1 MNKNETYSWKPIKD
15 QIMTRW
21 ANEIDPENPLPKYPR
36 PQLKRKEWLNL
47 NGLWDYTIQPKNVKF
62 VENFKGKI
70 LVPFP
75 VESALSGVKRNL
87 KPEQKLWYHR
97 KFAIPKSWKRKK
109 ILLHFGAVD
118 WETTIWINEKQVGT
132 HKGGYTPFHFEISD
146 FLNGSGENEL
156 IVSVWDPTNKGHQE
170 HGKQSLKPKII
181 LYTAVSGIWQTV
193 WLEPVSNTYIK
204 SVEMI
209 PNIDN
214 ETLSLSVNV
223 NDPHQEDIIHTIILE
238 RNNQIITNQETIE
251 RDILIEIPNPK
262 LWSPESPYLY
272 SIIVEIKRN
281 DTIIDKIE
289 SYFGMRKIS
298 LSKEKGGIR
307 RLELNNKPLFQ
318 YGTLD
323 QGYWPDG
330 LYTAPNDEALR
341 YDIEITKELGFNMI
355 RKHVKVEP
363 ARWYYHCDKL
373 GILVWQDMPN
383 GGKMGLLHLLLNILR
398 SKKKKRD
405 TKRNETEKKQFYIE
419 FEGMIYNLYNHPS
432 IIVWV
437 IFNENWGQF
446 DTKKVVNFVRE
457 LDSSRLI
464 DEASGWVD
472 YGVGDIAD
480 RHKYVGPAMPR
491 TIKNRVAVCG
501 EFGGLGLKI
510 KNNIWQKRIKFDY
523 KTFENSNDL
532 FEFYSILINKLKD
545 LKNNGLSGAIYTQI
559 TDVEGEINGLL
570 TYDREVIKMNKN
582 ELRELNLSLYR
593 N

>member
-1 MNKNETYSWKPIKD
+1 
-15 QIMTRW
+15 
-21 ANEIDPENPLPKYPR
+21 
-36 PQLKRKEWLNL
+36 
-47 NGLWDYTIQPKNVKF
+47 
-62 VENFKGKI
+62 
-70 LVPFP
+70 
-75 VESALSGVKRNL
+75 
-87 KPEQKLWYHR
+87 
-97 KFAIPKSWKRKK
+97 
-109 ILLHFGAVD
+109 
-118 WETTIWINEKQVGT
+118 
-132 HKGGYTPFHFEISD
+132 
-146 FLNGSGENEL
+146 
-156 IVSVWDPTNKGHQE
+156 
-170 HGKQSLKPKII
+170 
-181 LYTAVSGIWQTV
+181 
-193 WLEPVSNTYIK
+193 
-204 SVEMI
+204 
-209 PNIDN
+209 
-214 ETLSLSVNV
+214 
-223 NDPHQEDIIHTIILE
+223 
-238 RNNQIITNQETIE
+238 
-251 RDILIEIPNPK
+251 
-262 LWSPESPYLY
+262 
-272 SIIVEIKRN
+272 
-281 DTIIDKIE
+281 
-289 SYFGMRKIS
+289 
-298 LSKEKGGIR
+298 
-307 RLELNNKPLFQ
+307 
-318 YGTLD
+318 
-323 QGYWPDG
+323 
-330 LYTAPNDEALR
+330 
-341 YDIEITKELGFNMI
+341 
-355 RKHVKVEP
+355 
-363 ARWYYHCDKL
+363 
-373 GILVWQDMPN
+373 MPN

-491 TIKNRVAVCG
+491 TIEDRVAVCG

-523 KTFENSNDL
+523 KTFESSNDL

-545 LKNNGLSGAIYTQI
+545 LKKNGLSGAVYTQI